1 MRKNKCH
8 VYNIPTYMTARP
20 RMRLYGPESRY
31 GRRLR
36 WWEVLRLALEDR
48 LSRANDEH
56 VRDLELIRDLTR
68 QLVAHGAC

>member
-1 MRKNKCH
+1 
-8 VYNIPTYMTARP
+8 MT
-20 RMRLYGPESRY
+20 LYGPEYRY
-31 GRRLR
+31 GKRLR

-68 QLVAHGAC
+68 QLVAHDAC